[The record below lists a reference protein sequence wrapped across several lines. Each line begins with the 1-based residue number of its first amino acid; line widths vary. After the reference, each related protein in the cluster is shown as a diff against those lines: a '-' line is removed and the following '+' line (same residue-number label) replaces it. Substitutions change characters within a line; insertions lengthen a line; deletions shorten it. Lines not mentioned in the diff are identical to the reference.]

1 MGIYFNN
8 TFLRQL
14 QLRQRLGSLAG
25 VSSET
30 HNQQSRF
37 SSYLGHKGEAMAPGH
52 GNKNRCVTEASTH
65 VLRRKLT
72 KD

>member
-8 TFLRQL
+8 TFLRRL
-14 QLRQRLGSLAG
+14 QLRQRFGSLAG

-37 SSYLGHKGEAMAPGH
+37 SSYLGHKGEAMAPGVPSGDR
-52 GNKNRCVTEASTH
+52 GNWE
-65 VLRRKLT
+65 
-72 KD
+72 